1 MHKKSFYALDIC
13 IKMRYTS
20 SRSMENKSNDDFE
33 EENKMKKLFALMLA
47 LAMMLTA
54 AAASAE
60 SLKVGLNAEFAPFEY
75 VDDDGKITGFDV
87 ELITAIAEKMGM
99 EVEIENMYFDGLL
112 GALTSKMV
120 DCLCTGMTITE
131 ERKASVDFADPYFT
145 ATQAVVVLKDNDTIH
160 SIDDL
165 KGKKA
170 AVQDGTTG
178 HFMAQDD
185 LGCDVSDTVYKA
197 ATDAALD
204 VVNGR
209 ADCMIIDDA
218 VAQNLVKKYDT
229 LTILEGMD
237 MPVEE
242 YGIAVNKDS
251 AGLLT
256 KINKALAAVKE
267 DGTYDALIAKYFN

>member
-33 EENKMKKLFALMLA
+33 EENKMKKLFALILA

-131 ERKASVDFADPYFT
+131 ERKASVDFRFLGRRGDRSASTRGGPLPTGQHLICF
-145 ATQAVVVLKDNDTIH
+145 LKVFE
-160 SIDDL
+160 L
-165 KGKKA
+165 
-170 AVQDGTTG
+170 
-178 HFMAQDD
+178 
-185 LGCDVSDTVYKA
+185 LGGPLLELLVRSKPI
-197 ATDAALD
+197 
-204 VVNGR
+204 R
-209 ADCMIIDDA
+209 M
-218 VAQNLVKKYDT
+218 QNLSRLAVCCLHFLGRGVRRKPQQAQCLVAVHLPPSIMTLHCTTREVNNMKAPCKKH
-229 LTILEGMD
+229 ISVGHRQLEFGF
-237 MPVEE
+237 
-242 YGIAVNKDS
+242 A
-251 AGLLT
+251 
-256 KINKALAAVKE
+256 
-267 DGTYDALIAKYFN
+267 